1 MNVLYQLNKQTG
13 KAKIV
18 HLFDVLNGFSISIKE
33 INSLI

>member
-18 HLFDVLNGFSISIKE
+18 LLFDVFNGFSISIKE